1 MSGDGME
8 ERAKPGDTQ
17 NKTVNV
23 FAQNLF
29 HEEAELYMR
38 QDIIGEQRLL
48 EEVGCSKKSIESKSK
63 AYECVDPYTLAVI
76 EKIFPAPSHGLDFL
90 ARLLRN
96 AQVVQ
101 TVLPGLEESGSLVAV
116 ISTRTIR
123 LLANS
128 IHMAYDT
135 THKYVATFCALG
147 LLYRSKQNQQRSFV
161 FPLQRYNP
169 PSSLQ
174 ALDRLISQSRPKV
187 QQFAKGVKK
196 RFLEL
201 NPGFIRSEVLER
213 PTTDVARDNRWLK
226 TIFAPMLD
234 IMLAEGIERTQG
246 QRIVA
251 RVVNEVLGKITLPL
265 PRVGETASG
274 TKSESYITGKS
285 TLSQQK
291 GRLSTSDTTTD
302 QKAVLKA
309 ELIRLKKRRQE
320 STRQSTEA
328 VVVEK
333 VYPFQ
338 QKVSAKVDSNTEIQ
352 LSQQE
357 YIPEQRQIVDS
368 MSPEAAE
375 STYAV
380 DPMHDLLA
388 LYYNLLDDERIDWPH
403 FRVPKAFLEE
413 LYGLLYGYTLSADS
427 LPHRRP
433 QPSWMDAEIHAVR
446 QLTEKYQYDFDT
458 IYQALLYYTYRTDE
472 DPLEEKTESTLPQE
486 KVDPNIATEVD
497 SQHQV
502 DQTHTR
508 EKTFST
514 QEVDSSPITYMS
526 KSTLHTSKV
535 DPNPQSTRAEVD
547 PKNKK
552 KKEKKTFFSQKPA
565 AMSENEYKQTLLV
578 KLDFTPEDIESPMCL
593 KLLARSLEDLEELVE
608 NYQRTT
614 SYWKDLDEQTLA
626 EKKAELLVPDEV
638 DSKLHSEEFNDLL
651 RKRNIKLL
659 FNNIINNITLRKD
672 LKVFLAE
679 VFDRKHVKIADD
691 WFKVVDEC
699 DAEQLCA
706 GFIDTVIL
714 LHSPTS
720 KPIEKPGGFFNSR
733 CRTIRDTGLPE
744 DSARRMARFAELTY
758 SELIVEL
765 LKICEQRKA

>member
-1 MSGDGME
+1 
-8 ERAKPGDTQ
+8 
-17 NKTVNV
+17 
-23 FAQNLF
+23 
-29 HEEAELYMR
+29 MR

-48 EEVGCSKKSIESKSK
+48 EEVGCTKKSIESKSK

-187 QQFAKGVKK
+187 QQFARGVKK

-201 NPGFIRSEVLER
+201 NPGLIRSEVLER

-251 RVVNEVLGKITLPL
+251 RVVNEVLGKVTLPL
-265 PRVGETASG
+265 QRVGETASD
-274 TKSESYITGKS
+274 TNSDSYITGKS

-291 GRLSTSDTTTD
+291 GRLSTSDATTD

-320 STRQSTEA
+320 STRQATEA

-352 LSQQE
+352 LSRQE
-357 YIPEQRQIVDS
+357 HIPEQRQIVDS
-368 MSPEAAE
+368 MPLEATE

-388 LYYNLLDDERIDWPH
+388 LYYNLLDDERIDWSH

-486 KVDPNIATEVD
+486 KVDPN
-497 SQHQV
+497 
-502 DQTHTR
+502 
-508 EKTFST
+508 
-514 QEVDSSPITYMS
+514 
-526 KSTLHTSKV
+526 
-535 DPNPQSTRAEVD
+535 PQSTRAEVD

-608 NYQRTT
+608 NYQRTA

-744 DSARRMARFAELTY
+744 DSSKRMARFAELTY
-758 SELIVEL
+758 SELVVEL